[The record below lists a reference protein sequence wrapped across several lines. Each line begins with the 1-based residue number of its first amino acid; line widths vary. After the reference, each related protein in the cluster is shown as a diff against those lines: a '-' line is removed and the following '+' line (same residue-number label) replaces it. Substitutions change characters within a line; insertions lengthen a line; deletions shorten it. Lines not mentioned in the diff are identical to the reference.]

1 MAQSHRVRVEPLPR
15 WLDWRRLLGPGQW
28 EQHEVA
34 GDAWRVTGE
43 LPRNAAADLEARL
56 RGVNVGGTRLTLE
69 MLPKLHRPDVRK
81 ARLEEA
87 RRYRKGSCGFSHT
100 LVQLDEAAKRSLTPE
115 ALALQMGE
123 RVAGLRVIDACCG
136 AGGNAI
142 GFARAGCTV
151 TAIDI
156 DSKRV
161 AMAKHN
167 AGLYGVD
174 RRIEFVCGDALDVV
188 PKLQGDLLF
197 IDPPWSTSVDAVR
210 ITSDDLPPLQALL
223 HGRHPAK
230 QVWAKVP
237 PAFDPTTLPGC
248 SVEALFGTGEGDHS
262 RVKFLLIQLNADR

>member
-1 MAQSHRVRVEPLPR
+1 MAQSHRVKVAPLPR

-28 EQHEVA
+28 EQHEIA
-34 GDAWRVTGE
+34 DDAWQVTGE
-43 LPRNAAADLEARL
+43 LPRNVAADLEARL

-69 MLPKLHRPDVRK
+69 ILPKLHRPDVRK

-87 RRYRKGSCGFSHT
+87 RRYRKGSPGFAHA
-100 LVQLDEAAKRSLTPE
+100 LAQLDETAKRSLTPE
-115 ALALQMGE
+115 ALALEMGQ

-156 DSKRV
+156 DPRRV

-174 RRIEFVCGDALDVV
+174 HRIEFMCGDALDVV

-197 IDPPWSTSVDAVR
+197 IDPPWATPLDTVR
-210 ITSDDLPPLQALL
+210 ITPSDLPPLQALL
-223 HGRHPAK
+223 QCGHLMK

-237 PAFDPTTLPGC
+237 PAFDPTSLPGC
-248 SVEALFGTGEGDHS
+248 TVEALFGTGEGDRS
-262 RVKFLLIQLNADR
+262 RVKFLLISLNSAP